1 MIHLALDVDAM
12 KAANMTDEEIEKILS
27 TRKKQQKQDLIDTV
41 EAWTET
47 TALSD
52 RMVDQ
57 DFDFSLTIKKE
68 GESAIVIVKM

>member
-1 MIHLALDVDAM
+1 MALDVDAM